1 GAGGGG
7 GRAFVGGGAA
17 RSRARLSAARGEQGN
32 VEQGFKTAEQ
42 IFREYG
48 VPFWLAMTELEHAE
62 WLAGRGR
69 SEDAGPLLT
78 EAGEIFERPA
88 NPPRG
93 HPPPAGDP
101 PPAPKPAHTSAQ
113 PSYRPPRGVPPH
125 P

>member
-78 EAGEIFERPA
+78 EAGENFPRLRA
-88 NPPRG
+88 NPPAS
-93 HPPPAGDP
+93 PP
-101 PPAPKPAHTSAQ
+101 
-113 PSYRPPRGVPPH
+113 PPRGGPPRPNTPLHSAKPLVPP
-125 P
+125 PWR